1 MFETSVFKKET
12 IAFSVAPDPTSED
25 ILRGG
30 RDKFPLVKEAL
41 KDIKSI
47 GVIGWGSQA
56 PAQAQNF
63 KDTLAEIGMD
73 TKVTI
78 GLRKGSPSWQA
89 AQAVGFKEEEGTLG
103 EQFEVV
109 KNSDLVMLLIS
120 DAAQVVH
127 IPAYMCL
134 YGFSGLQK
142 AFTYGLYAG
151 AKIFGDSSSNAA
163 ESLVSS
169 QC

>member
-12 IAFSVAPDPTSED
+12 IQVSVAPDPTQED

-63 KDTLAEIGMD
+63 KDTLAEIGHD
-73 TKVTI
+73 CKVTI

-89 AQAVGFKEEEGTLG
+89 AQQVGFTEDEGTLG

-109 KNSDLVMLLIS
+109 KNADLVMLLIS
-120 DAAQVVH
+120 DAAQVMRVVGM
-127 IPAYMCL
+127 AL
-134 YGFSGLQK
+134 
-142 AFTYGLYAG
+142 G
-151 AKIFGDSSSNAA
+151 ARRAVVMQARWSCGRAWGCGVDA
-163 ESLVSS
+163 
-169 QC
+169 CGCR